1 MRSRD
6 ERATLVD
13 RVSGVLAG
21 RIDRRGFLAR
31 SAIVGSALAVAPTDY
46 LLRPTT
52 AYAAVCSC
60 VGQSCGCGALCCDGY
75 TEFCCTI
82 YGTNACPPGTA
93 VAGWWKADGSGFCSG
108 PRYYMDC
115 NSGCGRCGCGSSGVC
130 GGNCSGTPCHCAKG
144 NCNNRRAGCN
154 EFRYGQ
160 CNQSV
165 ACLGPI
171 VCRLVTC
178 VPPWEIEPSC
188 THTVATDQST
198 AHHDAPCLHLPNG
211 GIDKISITGEAVT
224 VTGWAVDN
232 DTDSPIQVDLWL
244 DNHFLMSVVARGAK
258 PDAVPAHAKHGFT
271 ATFKTSVGT
280 HTLCAYGINVYFG
293 SGHPKLACQS
303 FTVTGNPFGNFE
315 SITTGPGEVAV
326 SGWAIDPDSTN
337 PINVDVWVD
346 GAFTAKLTANVPR
359 PDVGA
364 AYPTYG
370 PNHGFSGTV
379 PVPAGSHEV
388 CAYALNTGPGTSNKS
403 LGCKTVTVGGIPFG
417 HLEAVL
423 GDAGAVT
430 VSGWGIDPDSADPI
444 NVDVWVDGAFTAKIT
459 ADVARPDVAAAY
471 PAYGPNHGFDNS
483 IVLPAG
489 THEVCVYAL
498 NTGSGASNKSL
509 GCKTGVKVS

>member
-1 MRSRD
+1 MKTHDRRAPPWSSASR
-6 ERATLVD
+6 
-13 RVSGVLAG
+13 GLAG

-31 SAIVGSALAVAPTDY
+31 SAVVGSALAVAPADY

-82 YGTNACPPGTA
+82 YGANACPAGTA

-115 NSGCGRCGCGSSGVC
+115 NAGCGTCGCGGSGVC
-130 GGNCSGTPCHCAKG
+130 GGNCSGTPCHCANG

-178 VPPWEIEPSC
+178 IPPWEIEPSC
-188 THTVATDQST
+188 THTVATDEST
-198 AHHDAPCLHLPNG
+198 AHHDAPCLHVPNG
-211 GIDKISITGEAVT
+211 GIDKLTITGESVT

-244 DNHFLMSVVARGAK
+244 DNHYLMSVSARGAK
-258 PDAVPAHAKHGFT
+258 PDSVPAHAKHGFT
-271 ATFKTSVGT
+271 ATFKAGVGT
-280 HTLCAYGINVYFG
+280 HTVCAYGINVDFG
-293 SGHPKLACQS
+293 SGNPKLACRT

-315 SITTGPGEVAV
+315 SVTTGPGEVFV
-326 SGWAIDPDSTN
+326 SGWAIDPDSTA

-359 PDVGA
+359 PDVA
-364 AYPTYG
+364 SAYPGYG
-370 PNHGFSGTV
+370 PNHGFNGAV
-379 PVPAGSHEV
+379 PVPAGTHEV
-388 CAYALNTGPGTSNKS
+388 CVYALNTGPGTSNKS

-417 HLEAVL
+417 HFESAV
-423 GDAGAVT
+423 GGAGAVA
-430 VSGWGIDPDSADPI
+430 VSGWAIDPDSADPI
-444 NVDVWVDGAFTAKIT
+444 NVDVWVDGAFTAKLT
-459 ADVARPDVAAAY
+459 ANVNRPDVGSAY
-471 PAYGPNHGFDNS
+471 PAYGPTHGFS
-483 IVLPAG
+483 GSVPLPAG
-489 THEVCVYAL
+489 THEVCAYAL
-498 NTGSGASNKSL
+498 NTGSGSSNKAL
-509 GCKTGVKVS
+509 GCKTGVKVT